1 MNRVPAA
8 VRRSMIYGTMRLM
21 SVAVALVT
29 ALPAP
34 GFAADAPLGAADFLP
49 SPQHPLGWRGDWT
62 GRFTGATPPLTWSR
76 RVKGLTTELRY
87 QAAQPAGPPGA
98 DSRQLEYFTIKD
110 WLVTGPFAV
119 ADPLKDI
126 DQDLLGGE
134 ATVRPAVGGKA
145 GAATWRYLR
154 ADVETQSR
162 QDHNGSTC
170 QNSNIDFIYAFTPI
184 TGDKNPVLA
193 GELANQVGYA
203 HTYIHAPQAGQVRLR
218 IPFTGAAGRF
228 WLNGKPGELD
238 AKTSAAK
245 TFDVQL
251 AQGWN
256 TLLLKIS
263 AAKTTSIESEHWRSD
278 WLAAVYLEPLAP
290 IAYETRNV
298 AWMTKMTGRSMSQP
312 IAVGKRLFLG
322 SNISDLVCLSAS
334 DGRIL
339 WLRST
344 SPYDALTV
352 AERAAIPAVKEKI
365 EPLLAKLEKQDQEVS
380 AAINAAV
387 SPQGL
392 TSDREAE
399 LDQQLKD
406 RRETE
411 KQIHWAFEKID
422 RKKYPPYHGN
432 EVSSSNATPCSD
444 GVRIYWACGGGG
456 FGIGAQAIACFDLDG
471 KRLWTHHEVMGSEEH
486 GNHQSP
492 TLVDGKVIYGCSH
505 TLLAL
510 DAKTGAVLWKTAL
523 RGDMGYGNSPVVAR
537 IGAEAVIVTKGEI
550 VRAADGGV
558 ICTSNLNMQICDV
571 TPVVEDGI
579 IYNSNRFRGWGDI
592 PGVIAVKLPAS
603 TADQGTAQVLW
614 DPLGKEVGMPVRGR
628 DYIIAS
634 PLLLDGIL
642 YGVDMTGG
650 VIAVDMLARKGLYR
664 HWLDGYNR
672 FDRDLFGVTASPT
685 LAGKLI
691 YITDDAGYT
700 HLVLPGPD
708 FTEVGKNVLE
718 NIYRASP
725 AARGGNPCHQES
737 FYTAPYFSGTAM
749 YLRGED
755 YLYRIEDRSADPVK

>member
-1 MNRVPAA
+1 MHRAPAA
-8 VRRSMIYGTMRLM
+8 VRRLMINATVRLM
-21 SVAVALVT
+21 VIAVALAT
-29 ALPAP
+29 ALLTP
-34 GFAADAPLGAADFLP
+34 GTAADAPLGAADYQP
-49 SPQHPLGWRGDWT
+49 SPQHPIGWRGDWT

-76 RVKGLTTELRY
+76 RVTGLTTELRY
-87 QAAQPAGPPGA
+87 QAAKPAGSPGA

-110 WLVTGPFAV
+110 WLVAGPFAV
-119 ADPLKDI
+119 ADPVKDI

-134 ATVRPAVGGKA
+134 ATVQPAVGGTA
-145 GAATWRYLR
+145 GAASWKFLR
-154 ADVETQSR
+154 ADVDTQSR

-170 QNSNIDFIYAFTPI
+170 DNSNIDFIYAFTTI
-184 TGDKNPVLA
+184 TGDKNPLIA
-193 GELANQVGYA
+193 SELVNQVGYA
-203 HTYIHAPQAGQVRLR
+203 HTYIFAPQAGQVRLR
-218 IPFTGAAGRF
+218 IPFTGVAGRF
-228 WLNGKPGELD
+228 WLNGAPIALD
-238 AKTSAAK
+238 AKTSATT

-251 AQGWN
+251 VRGWN
-256 TLLLKIS
+256 RLLLKIS
-263 AAKTTSIESEHWRSD
+263 AGKTTSIASEHWRSD

-290 IAYETRNV
+290 VSYQTRNV

-312 IAVGKRLFLG
+312 ISVGKRLFLG
-322 SNISDLVCLSAS
+322 SNISDLVCLSAD

-339 WLRST
+339 WLHPT

-352 AERAAIPAVKEKI
+352 AERAAIPAITETI
-365 EPLLAKLEKQDQEVS
+365 EPLLAQQEKQGQEVV
-380 AAINAAV
+380 AAINAAI

-392 TSDREAE
+392 GSDREAE
-399 LDQQLKD
+399 LDTLLKE
-406 RRETE
+406 RSETE
-411 KQIHWAFEKID
+411 KRIHWAFEKID

-444 GVRIYWACGGGG
+444 GERIYWACGGGG
-456 FGIGAQAIACFDLDG
+456 FGIGAQAIMCFDLDG

-492 TLVDGKVIYGCSH
+492 TLVDGTVIYGCSH

-510 DAKTGAVLWKTAL
+510 DAKTGAVRWKIAL
-523 RGDMGYGNSPVVAR
+523 KGDMGYGNSPVVAR

-550 VRAADGGV
+550 VRASDGGV
-558 ICTSNLNMQICDV
+558 ICTSNLNMQICDI
-571 TPVVEDGI
+571 TPVIENGI

-592 PGVIAVKLPAS
+592 PGVIAVKLPPS
-603 TADQGTAQVLW
+603 TADQGTAQVVW

-634 PLLLDGIL
+634 PLYLDGIL

-650 VIAVDMLARKGLYR
+650 VIAIDMVAQKGLYR

-672 FDRDLFGVTASPT
+672 FDRNIFGVTASPT
-685 LAGKLI
+685 LAGTHI

-700 HLVLPGPD
+700 HLVLPGSA
-708 FTEVGKNVLE
+708 FTEIGKNVLE

-737 FYTAPYFSGTAM
+737 FYTAPYFTGKVM

-755 YLYRIEDRSADPVK
+755 YLYRIEERQAGIAK